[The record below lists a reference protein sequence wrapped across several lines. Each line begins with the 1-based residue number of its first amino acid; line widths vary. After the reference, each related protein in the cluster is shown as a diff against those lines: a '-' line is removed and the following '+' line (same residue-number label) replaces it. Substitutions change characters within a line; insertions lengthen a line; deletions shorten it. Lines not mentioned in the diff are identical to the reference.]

1 MEHQELEGHSCLE
14 KHPDHLQSPNL
25 GQQSRRLHGKGVVY
39 SWKKVKE
46 VKEAAEAEMTK
57 AKKGEAKEAKKAEE
71 TETKGVEEANETEA
85 REAKETEARE
95 AKETEAREAKE
106 TEVREAKET
115 EVKEANEA
123 AVKAAARSLK
133 ELDLKDKMTSMKWAT
148 MVQKEWVHGIRI
160 QPGEMFVCVWYVHLY
175 CESVGYKRGTQWLA
189 VKTQEYAHY
198 ELEVPFREYK
208 TMCKK

>member
-95 AKETEAREAKE
+95 AKETE
-106 TEVREAKET
+106 
-115 EVKEANEA
+115 VKEANEA

-160 QPGEMFVCVWYVHLY
+160 QPGEMFVCVWYIHLY